1 MTDLNAGDGDDGTD
15 VLTGIETLEFSDG
28 TADLTGTAPLAT
40 DSGIQVPEDGF
51 ASHFLTGSGGADGVD
66 VGTDVTLTYELI
78 GLTASTDGGHPSGAG
93 WYETAHGYVRITD
106 AATGEYEYDPV
117 GSYTGADS
125 FDFRVTDEQG
135 VASEAT
141 VNVAVGTD
149 EGYSVMDSSQDL
161 GGDIA
166 FSAGDLT
173 VTAVGSGGSGYSNC
187 ISELAVSDASTADV
201 YFEVT
206 VVYSGNTTTG
216 NIGFVPSGDPSLN
229 DTNPPWVSDSGW
241 SLRWDGSILDGGTTV
256 GSSDTWNSASDVL
269 AVRLFN
275 GGIYLWVNGVEQNNG
290 DPVMTGVSGEVHAYF
305 SGSHN
310 VDDSVHFNFGQEA
323 FTNPNAPE
331 GMGLLAVASTAG
343 NDYWEGES
351 GDDQIWT
358 QDGDDKLI
366 GGAGDDSLDGGDG
379 ADVLSGG
386 GGADT
391 LYGGAGDDILR
402 GDALADVDP
411 TAFADGEEFDQ
422 LAARGI
428 YVTGTA
434 FDGEITISDHPT
446 DGSIKVIG
454 ADGTPPSSA
463 AEQIARDGT
472 TGDVE
477 TVEMRFD
484 DLMSAA
490 TVYFTNLV
498 TTEEGGERG
507 QVQAYRDGTLV
518 ATEVFDSTDVTDP
531 LSLGITGSGS
541 IDISVVGGFDKLVF
555 TPLMTEDELTNSNNA
570 NANDDSSDFFIH
582 RVDTTVLDTAGN
594 DTLDGGAGD
603 DVLFG
608 GGGADILIGGSGQD
622 VLEGGDGADVFRYQ
636 SVSDSEDGS
645 TLRDVINDFDAGTSS
660 TAVDSL
666 DISAIVTG
674 TFDFLGSEAESF
686 TNTGNTEARFNNST
700 KILEIDADGDAT
712 VDMEIELKDVDIAN
726 LDDSDFVTS

>member
-1 MTDLNAGDGDDGTD
+1 
-15 VLTGIETLEFSDG
+15 
-28 TADLTGTAPLAT
+28 
-40 DSGIQVPEDGF
+40 
-51 ASHFLTGSGGADGVD
+51 
-66 VGTDVTLTYELI
+66 
-78 GLTASTDGGHPSGAG
+78 
-93 WYETAHGYVRITD
+93 
-106 AATGEYEYDPV
+106 
-117 GSYTGADS
+117 
-125 FDFRVTDEQG
+125 
-135 VASEAT
+135 
-141 VNVAVGTD
+141 
-149 EGYSVMDSSQDL
+149 
-161 GGDIA
+161 
-166 FSAGDLT
+166 
-173 VTAVGSGGSGYSNC
+173 
-187 ISELAVSDASTADV
+187 
-201 YFEVT
+201 
-206 VVYSGNTTTG
+206 
-216 NIGFVPSGDPSLN
+216 
-229 DTNPPWVSDSGW
+229 
-241 SLRWDGSILDGGTTV
+241 
-256 GSSDTWNSASDVL
+256 
-269 AVRLFN
+269 
-275 GGIYLWVNGVEQNNG
+275 
-290 DPVMTGVSGEVHAYF
+290 
-305 SGSHN
+305 
-310 VDDSVHFNFGQEA
+310 
-323 FTNPNAPE
+323 
-331 GMGLLAVASTAG
+331 
-343 NDYWEGES
+343 
-351 GDDQIWT
+351 
-358 QDGDDKLI
+358 
-366 GGAGDDSLDGGDG
+366 
-379 ADVLSGG
+379 
-386 GGADT
+386 
-391 LYGGAGDDILR
+391 
-402 GDALADVDP
+402 
-411 TAFADGEEFDQ
+411 
-422 LAARGI
+422 
-428 YVTGTA
+428 
-434 FDGEITISDHPT
+434 
-446 DGSIKVIG
+446 
-454 ADGTPPSSA
+454 
-463 AEQIARDGT
+463 
-472 TGDVE
+472 
-477 TVEMRFD
+477 MRFD